1 MKITFCVIYY
11 NQEKYVEDSIN
22 SILSIT
28 KNIDFEILVG
38 DDGSQDKTI
47 DKVKKFQ
54 TLLGEKLKIYTMSR
68 DKNIKYNSIH
78 RSSNN
83 RLNLIQHSTG
93 DYIMFLDGDDYYCD
107 KNFLIQAI
115 DKFNIYNE
123 LVAVGFRYKNVF
135 LNREEIPKNKLAQ
148 GLIKA
153 KDYIKKAYIPSGA
166 FVFRNIFKNK
176 YSLLVDNG
184 FFDDNL
190 ITIFALQYGKIY
202 YFDRVVYAYRQLD
215 NSTWNSYD
223 DLQRNLINVFDIAY
237 ISNIAPSFKKNLF
250 IRNFGAIK
258 FLFYK
263 RKELLKL
270 FEEAKYK
277 NLKDEI
283 EIIKNFKIYKIINY
297 SNLCILDKISLTIWF
312 YSFKTFKRF
321 L

>member
-1 MKITFCVIYY
+1 MKITFCIIYY
-11 NQEKYVEDSIN
+11 NQEKYVKDSIS
-22 SILSIT
+22 SILSIV

-47 DKVKKFQ
+47 DEVKKFQ
-54 TLLGEKLKIYTMSR
+54 TLLGEKLKIYIMPR

-78 RSSNN
+78 RSSSN
-83 RLNLIQHSTG
+83 RLNLIKYSTG

-107 KNFLIQAI
+107 KKFLIQAI
-115 DKFNIYNE
+115 DKFNVYDK

-135 LNREEIPKNKLAQ
+135 LNREEIPKNKLGR
-148 GLIKA
+148 GLIET

-166 FVFRNIFKNK
+166 FVFRNIFKNN
-176 YSLLVDNG
+176 YDLLVNNG

-215 NSTWNSYD
+215 SSTWNSYD
-223 DLQRNLINVFDIAY
+223 ELERNLLNAFDIVY
-237 ISNIAPSFKKNLF
+237 ISNIAPSFKKILF
-250 IRNFGAIK
+250 VRNFGAIK
-258 FLFYK
+258 FLFYN

-270 FEEAKYK
+270 LEEAKYK

-283 EIIKNFKIYKIINY
+283 EIIKDSKIYKIINY
-297 SNLCILDKISLTIWF
+297 SNLCILDKISLIIWF